1 MSLKEDIFNVALWG
15 KNDQV
20 FRKGPNDY
28 IFWSLKIEF
37 INLHFISIY
46 LQNVWGLKVSRE
58 GSITFLKS

>member
-15 KNDQV
+15 KNNQV
-20 FRKGPNDY
+20 FRKDSNDY
-28 IFWSLKIEF
+28 IFWSLNTEF
-37 INLHFISIY
+37 IYLHFIYIY